1 MKQWCASLALFV
13 LLGLSSGCGYTF
25 RGGGSVLPPDVHKI
39 YIPIVENNSTEIGLS
54 DVVTEALREEFD
66 SYGVVTVVENRSD
79 ADAILSVKILSLKRS
94 TKTVRARNNTALAL
108 ETTLDLAAEL
118 RRSTGP
124 VLWRSSD
131 FRISK
136 GFGTDPSSVVTSS
149 TDFATG
155 SLSSADL
162 SNLTTRDIAR
172 GQEQEALNVIA
183 EEAARK
189 IYDQAVSPD
198 F

>member
-1 MKQWCASLALFV
+1 
-13 LLGLSSGCGYTF
+13 
-25 RGGGSVLPPDVHKI
+25 
-39 YIPIVENNSTEIGLS
+39 
-54 DVVTEALREEFD
+54 
-66 SYGVVTVVENRSD
+66 
-79 ADAILSVKILSLKRS
+79 LKRS